1 MTTFSINPS
10 GRTAFEDMSTLSGVE
25 ITPPRADRSDFKLI
39 GLNEGKKEKAAIL
52 LVKHKR
58 RIPIGQVDTR
68 DRIFG
73 GAFNNCDRTVQDKPQ
88 PQKGKAKS
96 PVFDENQE
104 NSSPPVNNSSSTRS
118 SKSKCVTP
126 VLSVDNPRKKEDAS
140 VKGNPQREASS
151 TNRSVMDRMRARNLT
166 SNIF

>member
-73 GAFNNCDRTVQDKPQ
+73 GAFNNCDPTVQDKPQ

-96 PVFDENQE
+96 VFDENQE
-104 NSSPPVNNSSSTRS
+104 NSSPPVNNSSSTRP
-118 SKSKCVTP
+118 SKSKCVTS
-126 VLSVDNPRKKEDAS
+126 VVSVDNPKQKEDAFF
-140 VKGNPQREASS
+140 KGNPQREASS